1 MQTILLQVN
10 EDVAGL
16 VARVVAA
23 SPLVRRGRDDMAVL
37 PTLCSPTTCSWL
49 ARGRALVVWEPASSK
64 LSFAK
69 Q

>member
-1 MQTILLQVN
+1 MKWVSCANSFLLQVS

-23 SPLVRRGRDDMAVL
+23 SSLARRGRDDMEVL

-49 ARGRALVVWEPASSK
+49 ASDRALVVW
-64 LSFAK
+64 
-69 Q
+69 